1 MNRIESP
8 RGPALTAGPY
18 VAGRLALGILLGASA
33 FAVSTSARAQSAEP
47 VRIAES
53 GRGSTVLRAELRSAP
68 DLGIWPSPSSLVP
81 LYDAWELGYSNLR
94 GEGTKRLAGG
104 ETVAFD
110 EGTVNGPATARSE
123 ATLTMLHFTRKWTGG
138 LPNGDELDGFMGLA
152 ATRMS
157 LLVNAGGS
165 NFVEPSRNAL
175 GLILGFGYRHDFTAR
190 LTFEARFGTYTGN
203 PLYWFGSHDFMS
215 GLTSEA
221 VFGEVGFVWPR
232 GGTVAL
238 HAGMAGIRFV
248 PDREDKESLVELRL
262 WGPFLGIQAALR

>member
-1 MNRIESP
+1 M
-8 RGPALTAGPY
+8 
-18 VAGRLALGILLGASA
+18 ALGFLLGVSAGGASMP
-33 FAVSTSARAQSAEP
+33 ARGQAAEP
-47 VRIAES
+47 VRVKDS
-53 GRGSTVLRAELRSAP
+53 GGGSTVLRAEYRSAP
-68 DLGIWPSPSSLVP
+68 DLSIWPSPSSLVP

-94 GEGTKRLAGG
+94 GEGTTRLAAGQS
-104 ETVAFD
+104 VAFS
-110 EGTVNGPATARSE
+110 EGVVSGPATARSE
-123 ATLTMLHFTRKWTGG
+123 ATLTMIHLTRKWTGG
-138 LPNGDELDGFMGLA
+138 LPNGDELDGFLGLA
-152 ATRMS
+152 VTRMS

-165 NFVEPSRNAL
+165 NFVEPSRNAP

-190 LTFEARFGTYTGN
+190 LTFEARLGTYTGN

-232 GGTVAL
+232 DGTVAL

-248 PDREDKESLVELRL
+248 PDRESKESLAELRL